1 MAAPARPPST
11 PVRWLERMDTGLTA
25 IAGFALVAMMLLIC
39 ADAFG
44 RYLLQT
50 PLPGANEIVSHQL
63 LIPLVFLMLS
73 ANYATGDHV
82 RLEVGKGVLS
92 RVLGSPSVQERLVA
106 ALSLLVFLPY
116 GVVSVME
123 AFERTARLDAT
134 LGVVPLPV
142 WLSYIWVAIGVWALN
157 ARLVLAVFVPRAAR
171 RNGNEETG
179 P

>member
-1 MAAPARPPST
+1 MGAPLSSRPAPAR
-11 PVRWLERMDTGLTA
+11 WLDRIDTGLTA
-25 IAGFALVAMMLLIC
+25 IAGAALFTMMLLIC

-44 RYLLQT
+44 RYVLRT

-63 LIPLVFLMLS
+63 LIPLVFLMLG

-82 RLEVGKGVLS
+82 RLDVTKGILS
-92 RVLGSPSVQERLVA
+92 RFLGSPATQERLVA

-116 GVVSVME
+116 GVVAASE
-123 AFERTARLDAT
+123 AVERTARLDAT

-142 WLSYIWVAIGVWALN
+142 WLSHVWVALGVWALN
-157 ARLVLAVFVPRAAR
+157 ARLILALFAPRSAR
-171 RNGNEETG
+171 RDEEAA